1 MADKPRRSEEEIARE
16 YYDELL
22 REFNRKRVTSI
33 LLAIVFLMLGIL
45 SLAYRLP
52 MLAFCCLMIVLIGV
66 IRYWDATGQV
76 EDIRRRPKTFLRAPL
91 SVLEPQPRTPPAG
104 STGVKS

>member
-1 MADKPRRSEEEIARE
+1 MADKRRRSEEEIARE

-22 REFNRKRVTSI
+22 HEFNRKRVTSI
-33 LLAIVFLMLGIL
+33 LLVIVFAMLGMF

-52 MLAFCCLMIVLIGV
+52 MLAFCCLMIILIGV

-76 EDIRRRPKTFLRAPL
+76 AEIRRRPKRFLRAPL
-91 SVLEPQPRTPPAG
+91 SMLEPQPPIPPADP
-104 STGVKS
+104 TGVKS